1 MMDDPKF
8 TPVDSPEPAA
18 PTEAVTAH
26 PENTG
31 PESGTPP
38 TTASDTPP
46 TAGSETAASAT
57 PATGAA
63 DRPATTGSNTPAA
76 AGFDAPAAD
85 GPGTPATPGA
95 DTSAAAGPGTPAAS
109 ADPPAVSPAVEKFK
123 SCRWRVAPE
132 DGEFCTHR
140 DVLPFAGKD
149 GFVADSW
156 CPDCAFYKLRRTPK
170 KRERLDFT
178 Y

>member
-8 TPVDSPEPAA
+8 VHADAVDPVLEPQREPAA
-18 PTEAVTAH
+18 A
-26 PENTG
+26 
-31 PESGTPP
+31 
-38 TTASDTPP
+38 
-46 TAGSETAASAT
+46 
-57 PATGAA
+57 
-63 DRPATTGSNTPAA
+63 
-76 AGFDAPAAD
+76 APAAD
-85 GPGTPATPGA
+85 VSAPA
-95 DTSAAAGPGTPAAS
+95 AAS
-109 ADPPAVSPAVEKFK
+109 AAVEKFK
-123 SCRWRVAPE
+123 SCRWRAAPE

-170 KRERLDFT
+170 KRERLDFS